1 MKINGTVLAPGGTK
15 GYKTLFLTLRCS
27 VLKETHTHTH
37 TQVITIYESYSWG
50 CDKELQVEE
59 EAGQRNDL
67 QKGDT

>member
-1 MKINGTVLAPGGTK
+1 M
-15 GYKTLFLTLRCS
+15 
-27 VLKETHTHTH
+27 
-37 TQVITIYESYSWG
+37 YESYSWE